1 VDEEVDEEVDVV
13 VDEVVAVEVIKI
25 DKDNWSSNYK

>member
-1 VDEEVDEEVDVV
+1 VDVV
-13 VDEVVAVEVIKI
+13 VDEMVDVAVEVIKI